1 MFLCHNF
8 TADKCWLLNASVS
21 MSNSSFLQLYKS
33 VALSKPKETLTMKD
47 KNHVTSSNYTE
58 IQVKQGLCT
67 KPATCLFS
75 TLQLFP
81 NMSESRFTVHC
92 MYQLLATTLSQALKH
107 VHMRGNISSWIRQN
121 KVYKDLNLKQYFIKL
136 EIKITFKT

>member
-1 MFLCHNF
+1 MFLHHNF

-21 MSNSSFLQLYKS
+21 MSISSFLQLYTS
-33 VALSKPKETLTMKD
+33 VALSKPKETLTTKD
-47 KNHVTSSNYTE
+47 KNHATSSNYTE

-67 KPATCLFS
+67 KPATCLLT

-92 MYQLLATTLSQALKH
+92 MYQLLATTLSQALQH
-107 VHMRGNISSWIRQN
+107 VRMRGSISSWIRQH

-136 EIKITFKT
+136 EIKTTFKT